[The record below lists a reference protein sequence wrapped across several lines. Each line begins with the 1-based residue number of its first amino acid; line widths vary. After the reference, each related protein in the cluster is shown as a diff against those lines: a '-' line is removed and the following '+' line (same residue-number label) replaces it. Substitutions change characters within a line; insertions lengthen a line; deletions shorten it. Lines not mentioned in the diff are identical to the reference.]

1 MTSFETFVQ
10 LIKGDIITPSHSE
23 YSASIA
29 RWAKNAERKA
39 RLVIYVK
46 DAEDIATCIAY
57 AREHK
62 LLFAIRG
69 GGHSPS
75 GCSSAEDGM
84 VVDLSRYLAG
94 VRVDPERRLAY
105 VGGGAIWKTVDEAAI
120 EYGLATVGGT
130 DNTTGVGGLV
140 TLVLSPRI
148 SSLNYYHVRLT
159 LGGGYGYLS
168 GRHGLTID
176 NLEQVTLVLA
186 DGSVSVGNEVEN
198 PDLFWAIRGGGSNF
212 GVATELVLRL
222 HPQRRTVFAGLATF
236 PGHRLGQLIGT
247 TKRWLKTIHEDEV
260 VFQMWRTDKTGAHLL
275 PMLFFYNGSE
285 EAGRE
290 RFKEFFELGPIVDK
304 AKEIPYEELNAI
316 IPSMVPHGKG
326 RYLRAIGHKE
336 PDLAS
341 TAHLFAKILQVTK
354 SSEIHIMPLHEYRST
369 AKINSVP
376 MDCMAFRRTRTNSIL
391 FITTWDQLI
400 EDQAELTNKARQ
412 LITEVV
418 DECYIPKKLE
428 TRSPGEVDPVGYSN
442 AEMVHENGNIER
454 ARAVFG
460 SNLPRLQE
468 LKKRYDPEAFF
479 NRWCPIPLP

>member
-130 DNTTGVGGLV
+130 DNTTGVGGL
-140 TLVLSPRI
+140 
-148 SSLNYYHVRLT
+148 T

-260 VFQMWRTDKTGAHLL
+260 VFQMWRTDKT
-275 PMLFFYNGSE
+275 
-285 EAGRE
+285 
-290 RFKEFFELGPIVDK
+290 GPIVDK

-442 AEMVHENGNIER
+442 AGESKRAVPYRLNAEEYFPRSEMVHENGNIER